1 MNNMSAF
8 DKDVSPADFEKEV
21 MQASFTQPVVVDF
34 WAPWCGP
41 CKTLKPILEKL
52 AAEYGG
58 KFILAKVNADENQ
71 ELSAQFG
78 VRGIP
83 AVKAVVNGKLVDEF
97 SGALPE
103 GAVREWLDKLVP
115 SPAEELRRQAQIKRG
130 VGDHAG
136 ALHLLAEA
144 SELDSNNEW
153 VRVDAAEIMFA
164 QGELG
169 DARHLL
175 NSLKNDA
182 VAKDARTVQL
192 LAQIKLAELNA
203 GGENEGTLMAAIE
216 ANENDLDARLKYA
229 NLMIASGRYEEGM
242 EQLLEIV
249 RRDRTFQDDIGRK
262 TLLDVFDLL
271 GGQGEL
277 VSKYRRLLASAL
289 N

>member
-1 MNNMSAF
+1 MSAF
-8 DKDVSPADFEKEV
+8 DKDVGLADFEQEV
-21 MQASFTQPVVVDF
+21 IQASFRQPVVVDF

-52 AAEYGG
+52 AAEYDG

-71 ELSAQFG
+71 ELSAQFD

-103 GAVREWLDKLVP
+103 GAVREWLEKLIP
-115 SPAEELRRQAQIKRG
+115 SPAEELRQQAQIKRG
-130 VGDHAG
+130 TGDDSE
-136 ALHLLAEA
+136 ALQLLARA
-144 SELDSNNEW
+144 SLLDPDNEW
-153 VRVDAAEIMFA
+153 VRVDAAEIMLA
-164 QGELG
+164 KGELEE
-169 DARHLL
+169 ARRLL
-175 NSLKNDA
+175 GSVRNEDVS
-182 VAKDARTVQL
+182 KDARTVQL
-192 LAQIKLAELNA
+192 MAQIKLAEMSI
-203 GGENEGTLMAAIE
+203 GGENEGTLAAAIE
-216 ANENDLDARLKYA
+216 ADAGNLDARLKLS

-249 RRDRTFQDDIGRK
+249 RRDRSFQDDVGRK
-262 TLLDVFDLL
+262 TLLDVFNLL

-277 VSKYRRLLASAL
+277 VSRYRRLLASAL